1 MQEHNKTLSPPPL
14 RGRLPRGMLR
24 ILVIAI
30 LFSKVQLA
38 FAGDTIIVHK
48 DPRLDIFTAKQASIN
63 KVTARMSSNGLFKG
77 YRLQVLNTRSRDEAF
92 KTKAMLLEN
101 FPDEK
106 AYVLY
111 QSPYF
116 KVRVGNFINRSDAEN
131 FKKELGLFL
140 TQPAYIV
147 EDLIEYIPGPDE
159 F

>member
-1 MQEHNKTLSPPPL
+1 MVF
-14 RGRLPRGMLR
+14 RML
-24 ILVIAI
+24 IIAI
-30 LFSKVQLA
+30 LFSGSALA
-38 FAGDTIIVHK
+38 NSGDTIIVHK

-77 YRLQVLNTRSRDEAF
+77 YRLQVLNTRSRDDAF

-106 AYVLY
+106 TYVLY

-116 KVRVGNFINRSDAEN
+116 KVRIGNFVNRNDAEN
-131 FKKELGLFL
+131 FKKELSLFIA
-140 TQPAYIV
+140 QPAYVV
-147 EDLIEYIPGPDE
+147 EDLIEYIPSADE

>member
-1 MQEHNKTLSPPPL
+1 
-14 RGRLPRGMLR
+14 ML
-24 ILVIAI
+24 IIAI
-30 LFSKVQLA
+30 LFSGSALA
-38 FAGDTIIVHK
+38 NSGDTIIVHK

-77 YRLQVLNTRSRDEAF
+77 YRLQVLNTRSRDDAF

-106 AYVLY
+106 TYVLY

-116 KVRVGNFINRSDAEN
+116 KVRIGNFVNRNDAEN
-131 FKKELGLFL
+131 FKKELSLFI
-140 TQPAYIV
+140 TQPAYVV
-147 EDLIEYIPGPDE
+147 EDLIEYIPSADE

>member
-1 MQEHNKTLSPPPL
+1 MV
-14 RGRLPRGMLR
+14 LR
-24 ILVIAI
+24 IFVIAV
-30 LFSKVQLA
+30 LFSKAQFA

-77 YRLQVLNTRSRDEAF
+77 YRLQVLNTRSRDDAF

-106 AYVLY
+106 AYILY
-111 QSPYF
+111 QSPNF
-116 KVRVGNFINRSDAEN
+116 KVRIGNFINRSDAEN
-131 FKKELGLFL
+131 FKKELSLFFPK
-140 TQPAYIV
+140 PAYVV
-147 EDLIEYIPGPDE
+147 EDLIEYMPRADE

>member
-1 MQEHNKTLSPPPL
+1 MVF
-14 RGRLPRGMLR
+14 RML
-24 ILVIAI
+24 IIAI
-30 LFSKVQLA
+30 VFSGSA
-38 FAGDTIIVHK
+38 WANSGDTIIVHK

-77 YRLQVLNTRSRDEAF
+77 FRLQVLNTRSRDDAF

-106 AYVLY
+106 TYVLY

-116 KVRVGNFINRSDAEN
+116 KVRIGNFVNRNDAEN
-131 FKKELGLFL
+131 FKKELSLFIA
-140 TQPAYIV
+140 QPAYVV
-147 EDLIEYIPGPDE
+147 EDLIEYIPSADE

>member
-1 MQEHNKTLSPPPL
+1 
-14 RGRLPRGMLR
+14 ML
-24 ILVIAI
+24 IIAI
-30 LFSKVQLA
+30 LFSGSALA
-38 FAGDTIIVHK
+38 NSGDTIIVHK

-77 YRLQVLNTRSRDEAF
+77 YRLQVLNTRSRDDAF

-106 AYVLY
+106 TYVLY

-116 KVRVGNFINRSDAEN
+116 KVRIGNFVNRNDAEN
-131 FKKELGLFL
+131 FKKELSLFIA
-140 TQPAYIV
+140 QPAYVV
-147 EDLIEYIPGPDE
+147 EDLIEYMPRADE

>member
-1 MQEHNKTLSPPPL
+1 MVF
-14 RGRLPRGMLR
+14 RML
-24 ILVIAI
+24 IIAI
-30 LFSKVQLA
+30 LFSGSALA
-38 FAGDTIIVHK
+38 NSGDTIIVHK

-77 YRLQVLNTRSRDEAF
+77 YRLQVLNTRSRDDAF

-106 AYVLY
+106 TYVLY

-116 KVRVGNFINRSDAEN
+116 KVRIGNFVNRNDAEN
-131 FKKELGLFL
+131 FKKELSLFI
-140 TQPAYIV
+140 TQPAYVV
-147 EDLIEYIPGPDE
+147 EDLIEYMPRADE